1 MRHTW
6 LCLFLFKERIMSRI
20 EAAIITIG
28 DELLIGQ
35 VVDTNSAWIAQRL
48 TEAGINVRLR
58 LAVGDTKEAITEALD
73 EVWLKATLIIVTG
86 GLGPTS
92 DDITKPLLCSYFGGK
107 LVVSDKVTEHL
118 KGLFAARNR
127 TLTPRN
133 LKQAE
138 VPDNCRVLFNRM
150 GTAPGMWFDKND
162 RVVIALPGVPFEMKS
177 IMTEEALPLIKE
189 RFAGENIVHKTLM
202 TAGEGES
209 NIADK
214 LTGFEAGL
222 PPHISIAYLP
232 DGSFVR
238 LRLTARGNDTA
249 ALEAEVAALQQNMA
263 GILGKIVLSTNAA
276 PVEQLLGEALRAA
289 GATMGTAESCT
300 GGYIGHCIT
309 QVPGAS
315 AYFMGSVVSYDNSI
329 KSAVLGVAG
338 DTLAQHG
345 AVSSETVREMAEGAI
360 RLLGVNYTLAVSG
373 VLGPDGGTD
382 RSPVGTVWMAVSDGS
397 NTVTKMFSFFYD
409 RERNKEMAAKNG
421 MLFLLK
427 YITGTL

>member
-1 MRHTW
+1 
-6 LCLFLFKERIMSRI
+6 
-20 EAAIITIG
+20 
-28 DELLIGQ
+28 
-35 VVDTNSAWIAQRL
+35 
-48 TEAGINVRLR
+48 
-58 LAVGDTKEAITEALD
+58 
-73 EVWLKATLIIVTG
+73 
-86 GLGPTS
+86 
-92 DDITKPLLCSYFGGK
+92 
-107 LVVSDKVTEHL
+107 
-118 KGLFAARNR
+118 
-127 TLTPRN
+127 
-133 LKQAE
+133 
-138 VPDNCRVLFNRM
+138 
-150 GTAPGMWFDKND
+150 MWFDKND